1 MDGGVRKRKAEES
14 LSNERLSKRL
24 ESLNLGEFR
33 CYLLAQEVQ
42 LLTIAAD
49 DPDSIQHVNLLEP
62 PSNIASIP
70 ETRRV
75 TTIPPSTIP
84 QVPPI
89 DEEFMEVEDTKD
101 RVFITNLDKEIAEI
115 EAAEREQNKI
125 IFLPDVEQQLTKS
138 RIPLSVLANK
148 AGELAGLSQ
157 SQALMLYDVPHS
169 LSVPEGKDSVRKA
182 ILESRHR
189 AQEEQRRK
197 VAREIGKVSRKE
209 DTPVPLASAAIVGPD
224 ARQEVEEVDM
234 DDDEPMEDDVDVMD
248 MD

>member
-1 MDGGVRKRKAEES
+1 
-14 LSNERLSKRL
+14 
-24 ESLNLGEFR
+24 
-33 CYLLAQEVQ
+33 
-42 LLTIAAD
+42 
-49 DPDSIQHVNLLEP
+49 
-62 PSNIASIP
+62 
-70 ETRRV
+70 
-75 TTIPPSTIP
+75 
-84 QVPPI
+84 
-89 DEEFMEVEDTKD
+89 MEVEDTKD

-197 VAREIGKVSRKE
+197 VARETGKVSMKE
-209 DTPVPLASAAIVGPD
+209 DTPLPVASAAIVGPD